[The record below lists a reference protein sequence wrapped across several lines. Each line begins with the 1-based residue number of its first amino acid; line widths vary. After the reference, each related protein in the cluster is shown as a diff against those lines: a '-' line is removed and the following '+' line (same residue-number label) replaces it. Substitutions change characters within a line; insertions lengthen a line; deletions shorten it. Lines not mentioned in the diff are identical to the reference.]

1 MKILETKLPGVLIF
15 EPKVFSDERGFFL
28 ETWSEK
34 EYRQA
39 GIGLSFVQDN
49 TSFSR
54 KGTLRGLHY
63 QHPQS
68 QGKLVQVLSGEVLDV
83 AVDIRVGSPTFSKFV
98 AVILTGS
105 NHKQMYIPP
114 GFAHGF
120 CVTSKTALFSYKC
133 TDYYNASCEGGILWN
148 DPDLGIEWPIE
159 EPILSAKDSNY
170 PLLKDIPAESLRQYG
185 SLK

>member
-1 MKILETKLPGVLIF
+1 MKISETKLPGVLIF

-34 EYRQA
+34 RYRQA
-39 GIGLSFVQDN
+39 GITLSFVQDN
-49 TSFSR
+49 TSFSQ

-83 AVDIRVGSPTFSKFV
+83 SVDIRVGSPTFGKSV
-98 AVILTGS
+98 AVILTES

-120 CVTSKTALFSYKC
+120 CVTSETALFSYKC
-133 TDYYNASCEGGILWN
+133 TDYYNVSLEGGILWN

-159 EPILSAKDSNY
+159 EPILSAKDSNC
-170 PLLKDIPAESLRQYG
+170 PLLKDIPAESLPQYG

>member
-1 MKILETKLPGVLIF
+1 M
-15 EPKVFSDERGFFL
+15 FSAARGFFL

-34 EYRQA
+34 RYRQA
-39 GIGLSFVQDN
+39 GVPLSFVQDN
-49 TSFSR
+49 TSFSQ
-54 KGTLRGLHY
+54 KPTLRGLHY

-68 QGKLVQVLSGEVLDV
+68 QGKLVHVLSGEVLDV
-83 AVDIRVGSPTFSKFV
+83 AVDIRVGSPTFGKSV
-98 AVILTGS
+98 GVILSES

-120 CVTSKTALFSYKC
+120 CVTSETALFSYKC
-133 TDYYNASCEGGILWN
+133 TDYYNASSEGGILWN

-159 EPILSAKDSNY
+159 KPILSAKDSNC
-170 PLLKDIPAESLRQYG
+170 PLLKDIPAESLPQYG